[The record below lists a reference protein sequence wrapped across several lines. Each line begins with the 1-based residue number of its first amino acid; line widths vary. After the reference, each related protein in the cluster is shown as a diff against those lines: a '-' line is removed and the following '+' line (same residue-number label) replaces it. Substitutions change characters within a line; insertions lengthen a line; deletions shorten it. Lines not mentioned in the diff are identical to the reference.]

1 MTGIMRKLIG
11 GVVVGVVLTVVGCS
25 SGDGPAIGI
34 GSRDTTI
41 FEEAAEAAD
50 SAFVEVLD
58 DGRGLA
64 ITGESSDGGDGASIE
79 QIALALIVVEMPES
93 AISRM
98 DRTRALDGTQD
109 ATWSASD
116 GTRIRAS
123 WTYHPDAGLNIVLE
137 EEP

>member
-1 MTGIMRKLIG
+1 MTRIMRKLVG
-11 GVVVGVVLTVVGCS
+11 GVAVGVALIVVGCS
-25 SGDGPAIGI
+25 SGDGPAIGA
-34 GSRDTTI
+34 GSGGTTI

-58 DGRGLA
+58 EGRGLSIA
-64 ITGESSDGGDGASIE
+64 GESSDGGGGASIE
-79 QIALALIVVEMPES
+79 EIVLALIVVEMPES

-116 GTRIRAS
+116 GTQIRAS

>member
-1 MTGIMRKLIG
+1 MRKLLVG
-11 GVVVGVVLTVVGCS
+11 LVGVALLVIGCS
-25 SGDGPAIGI
+25 SGNDLGTGFHPEGDGA
-34 GSRDTTI
+34 TI

-58 DGRGLA
+58 EGRGLSIA
-64 ITGESSDGGDGASIE
+64 GESSSGGDGASIE
-79 QIALALIVVEMPES
+79 EIVLALIVVEMPE
-93 AISRM
+93 AVISRM

-116 GTRIRAS
+116 GTQIRAS